1 MVNLRVPP
9 LRERREDVPLLAR
22 AFISR
27 FNRELNRDPPV
38 AGLSAEAESL
48 LLAYAWPGN
57 VRELENAMERAVLL
71 ADEPLILPANLPERL
86 WAASPPGPTGAAAAE
101 GQLLQA
107 GGDLSLKRAIRE
119 LEESY
124 IRAALRKTKETARGR
139 RSYWTSVTGHSST
152 KSRST
157 ESIRTQRRSGVESK
171 TPSGNW
177 THRRAFDGT
186 RLRPENRA
194 SATVLRGPA
203 LLMVWGSRPSG
214 GQAGSRHFLG
224 GVDGQCYAGCLSTES
239 RMAKGKL
246 VLGLDIGSTSI
257 KMILLKEQRKRGE
270 VIYALQSFGMKP
282 LPPEA
287 IVDGAL
293 MNSTAI
299 VQAVQDLMSELKVK
313 GKDVAIGVSG
323 HSVIIKKIQMPR
335 MSQDELEESIQWEAE
350 QYIPFDVKDVNIDT
364 QILDGG
370 GNDATGQMDVLLV
383 AAKKDMINDY
393 TTVVS
398 EAGLAPVVV
407 DVDAFAVQNMFSV
420 NYDVPDRETV
430 VLINAGASV
439 VNINIISNGAT
450 VFTRDVTIGGN
461 QFTEE
466 IQKQLNVSY
475 EEAEALKIGG
485 NGADADAVVPQDVE
499 RVLSSVAEQVA
510 GEIQRSLDFYAGTA
524 ADSNFSKVY
533 LSGGTA
539 KIPALFKTIEARTG
553 VPVEILNPFR
563 KIEVDNR
570 KFDPAFIMDVAP
582 MAAVAV
588 GLALRRPGDKL
599 A

>member
-1 MVNLRVPP
+1 
-9 LRERREDVPLLAR
+9 
-22 AFISR
+22 
-27 FNRELNRDPPV
+27 
-38 AGLSAEAESL
+38 
-48 LLAYAWPGN
+48 
-57 VRELENAMERAVLL
+57 
-71 ADEPLILPANLPERL
+71 
-86 WAASPPGPTGAAAAE
+86 
-101 GQLLQA
+101 
-107 GGDLSLKRAIRE
+107 
-119 LEESY
+119 
-124 IRAALRKTKETARGR
+124 
-139 RSYWTSVTGHSST
+139 
-152 KSRST
+152 
-157 ESIRTQRRSGVESK
+157 
-171 TPSGNW
+171 
-177 THRRAFDGT
+177 
-186 RLRPENRA
+186 
-194 SATVLRGPA
+194 
-203 LLMVWGSRPSG
+203 
-214 GQAGSRHFLG
+214 
-224 GVDGQCYAGCLSTES
+224 
-239 RMAKGKL
+239 MAKGKL
-246 VLGLDIGSTSI
+246 ALGLDIGSTSI

-270 VIYALQSFGMKP
+270 VGFALQSFGMKP

-299 VQAVQDLMSELKVK
+299 VQAVQELMSELKVK

-335 MSQDELEESIQWEAE
+335 MSQEELEESIQWEAE

-420 NYDVPDRETV
+420 NYDLPEKETV

-439 VNINIISNGAT
+439 VNINIIASGVT

-485 NGADADAVVPQDVE
+485 NRADADAVVPQEVE

-524 ADSNFSKVY
+524 ADSNFTKVY

>member
-1 MVNLRVPP
+1 
-9 LRERREDVPLLAR
+9 
-22 AFISR
+22 
-27 FNRELNRDPPV
+27 
-38 AGLSAEAESL
+38 
-48 LLAYAWPGN
+48 
-57 VRELENAMERAVLL
+57 
-71 ADEPLILPANLPERL
+71 
-86 WAASPPGPTGAAAAE
+86 
-101 GQLLQA
+101 
-107 GGDLSLKRAIRE
+107 
-119 LEESY
+119 
-124 IRAALRKTKETARGR
+124 
-139 RSYWTSVTGHSST
+139 
-152 KSRST
+152 
-157 ESIRTQRRSGVESK
+157 
-171 TPSGNW
+171 
-177 THRRAFDGT
+177 
-186 RLRPENRA
+186 
-194 SATVLRGPA
+194 
-203 LLMVWGSRPSG
+203 
-214 GQAGSRHFLG
+214 
-224 GVDGQCYAGCLSTES
+224 
-239 RMAKGKL
+239 MAKGKL
-246 VLGLDIGSTSI
+246 ALGLDIGSTSV
-257 KMILLKEQRKRGE
+257 KMILLKEQRKRGQ
-270 VIYALQSFGMKP
+270 VSYALQSFGMKP

-299 VQAVQDLMSELKVK
+299 VQALQELMSELKIK
-313 GKDVAIGVSG
+313 NKEVAIGVSG

-335 MSQDELEESIQWEAE
+335 MSQEELEESIQWEAE

-364 QILDGG
+364 QILDAG

-398 EAGLAPVVV
+398 ESGLQPVVV
-407 DVDAFAVQNMFSV
+407 DVDAFAVQNMFAT
-420 NYDVPDRETV
+420 NYDIPDKETV

-485 NGADADAVVPQDVE
+485 TRGDSDAVVPQEVE
-499 RVLSSVAEQVA
+499 RVLTGVAEQVA

-524 ADSNFSKVY
+524 VDANFTKVY

-539 KIPALFKTIEARTG
+539 KIPALFKTIESRVG

-563 KIEVDNR
+563 KIDVDNR
-570 KFDPAFIMDVAP
+570 KFDPSFIMEVAP

-599 A
+599 G

>member
-1 MVNLRVPP
+1 
-9 LRERREDVPLLAR
+9 
-22 AFISR
+22 
-27 FNRELNRDPPV
+27 
-38 AGLSAEAESL
+38 
-48 LLAYAWPGN
+48 
-57 VRELENAMERAVLL
+57 
-71 ADEPLILPANLPERL
+71 
-86 WAASPPGPTGAAAAE
+86 
-101 GQLLQA
+101 
-107 GGDLSLKRAIRE
+107 
-119 LEESY
+119 
-124 IRAALRKTKETARGR
+124 
-139 RSYWTSVTGHSST
+139 
-152 KSRST
+152 
-157 ESIRTQRRSGVESK
+157 
-171 TPSGNW
+171 
-177 THRRAFDGT
+177 
-186 RLRPENRA
+186 
-194 SATVLRGPA
+194 
-203 LLMVWGSRPSG
+203 
-214 GQAGSRHFLG
+214 
-224 GVDGQCYAGCLSTES
+224 
-239 RMAKGKL
+239 MAKGKL
-246 VLGLDIGSTSI
+246 ALGLDIGSTSV

-270 VIYALQSFGMKP
+270 VGYALQSFGMKP

-299 VQAVQDLMSELKVK
+299 VQAVQELMNELKVK
-313 GKDVAIGVSG
+313 SKEVAIGVSG

-335 MSQDELEESIQWEAE
+335 MSQEELEESIQWEAE

-364 QILDGG
+364 QILDSGA
-370 GNDATGQMDVLLV
+370 NDATGQMDVLLV

-398 EAGLAPVVV
+398 EAGLQPVVV
-407 DVDAFAVQNMFSV
+407 DVDAFAVQNMFAV
-420 NYDVPDRETV
+420 NYDLPEKETV

-439 VNINIISNGAT
+439 VNINIISNGIT

-485 NGADADAVVPQDVE
+485 NSNDADAVVPQDVE
-499 RVLSSVAEQVA
+499 RVLTSVAEQVA

-524 ADSNFSKVY
+524 ADANFSKVF

-539 KIPALFKTIEARTG
+539 KIPALFKTIEARVG
-553 VPVEILNPFR
+553 VPVEILNPFK

-570 KFDPAFIMDVAP
+570 KFNPEFIMDVAP

-599 A
+599 N